1 MSEETKRFEEK
12 MGNLIAHLTKEL
24 GTIRAGRAN
33 PSVLDKISV
42 DYYGTP
48 TPVQQIAAVS
58 VAEARVLTISPWDA
72 TLMHAIEKAILTS
85 DIGINPTNDGR
96 VMRLVFPSPTEE
108 RRKQLVKD
116 ALKLGEE
123 TKIVVRNVRRDAIE
137 KFKAQKKTG
146 DLTEDDLKNLE
157 DEMQKLTDKYI
168 KQVDSICEGK
178 TKDIMEL

>member
-1 MSEETKRFEEK
+1 MSEETKRYEEK
-12 MGNLIAHLTKEL
+12 MTGVINHLSKEL

-33 PSVLDKISV
+33 PAVLDKISV

-96 VMRLVFPSPTEE
+96 
-108 RRKQLVKD
+108 
-116 ALKLGEE
+116 
-123 TKIVVRNVRRDAIE
+123 
-137 KFKAQKKTG
+137 
-146 DLTEDDLKNLE
+146 
-157 DEMQKLTDKYI
+157 
-168 KQVDSICEGK
+168 
-178 TKDIMEL
+178 